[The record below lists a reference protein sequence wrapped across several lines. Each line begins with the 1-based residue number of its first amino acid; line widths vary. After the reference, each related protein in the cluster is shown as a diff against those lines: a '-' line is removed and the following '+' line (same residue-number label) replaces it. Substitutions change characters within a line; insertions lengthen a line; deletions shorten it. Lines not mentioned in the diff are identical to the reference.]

1 MSTVCI
7 LTALLT
13 LTPVQGANLIVN
25 SSFEY
30 WLLGS
35 PVGWVTSNAVI
46 ESTVVRDTN
55 AHTGRYCALLR
66 GTDTSAFV
74 TTTTI
79 VRPGI
84 HYRFGAFCRVP
95 GILPA
100 SFFLQFTTLLAD
112 PIGNPIIIP
121 AIYSGRNYREYMRWV
136 TAPESAF
143 FLVVTFATLPQATAY
158 LDDVTLEDTTFLGLE
173 EKPSVALPIADQ
185 TRKIVV
191 PRGRSVTLGPEMVA
205 YDPTGRRVT
214 GCLSGGVYFL
224 THKRYSLLPT
234 H

>member
-1 MSTVCI
+1 MSRVCI
-7 LTALLT
+7 LFALLT
-13 LTPVQGANLIVN
+13 LAPAWGANLIVN

-30 WLLGS
+30 WLFGS

-66 GTDTSAFV
+66 GADTSAFV

-84 HYRFGAFCRVP
+84 HYQFGAFCRVP

-100 SFFLQFTTLLAD
+100 SFVLQFTTLLAD

-121 AIYSGRNYREYMRWV
+121 AIYSGRNYREYTRWV

-143 FLVVTFATLPQATAY
+143 FLVVTFATLPHATAY

-173 EKPSVALPIADQ
+173 EKQSTALPIANQ

-191 PRGRSVTLGPEMVA
+191 PAGCRLTVMPGMMA
-205 YDPTGRRVT
+205 YDITGRRFN
-214 GCLSGGVYFL
+214 CSLPGGIYFL
-224 THKRYSLLPT
+224 TPKR
-234 H
+234 